1 LHNGKPL
8 KVCGEPG

>member
-1 LHNGKPL
+1 L